1 MKFSGSLVAIAA
13 LAAIGLNAPVAPAQA
28 DEYFVPQG
36 HVYTPDSYTL
46 PRSHTR
52 QAQIEKQTD
61 VLETEIYRRKQ
72 ADRVF
77 FERFQNFNDLDLFYP
92 SRSYSDY

>member
-1 MKFSGSLVAIAA
+1 MKTSGSLFAIAA
-13 LAAIGLNAPVAPAQA
+13 LVAIGFTAPLAPVQA

-36 HVYTPDSYTL
+36 HLYTPDSYTL
-46 PRSHTR
+46 PRNHSR
-52 QAQIEKQTD
+52 QARINKQTD
-61 VLETEIYRRKQ
+61 ILETEIYRRKQ